1 MNKFLYTSL
10 AIFFALSFFIFGWL
24 SNSAYTP
31 GKRIEKASLLD
42 KIKKTKKLNVVLLN
56 APSTYYIG
64 SEGPQG
70 FEYDLLNSY
79 AKHLGADLNITPAH
93 TVKEAL
99 RLSKNP
105 NIYITSASLAKTPSR
120 EKLYHFG
127 PSYFEVQEQVICNRG
142 MLGSPKFPRDVED
155 LEGLSIMVGDDTS
168 YSETLKKLQK
178 DGFDINFTTSSDYS
192 TEELLEMVGK
202 HQIDCTVADSNI
214 YALNLKFFPEI
225 ALAFSISGREQ
236 LAWLLP
242 KKAKKLEADMYAWL
256 NDFNQKGGMT
266 QLKDHYYSYVLF
278 FDYYNTKVFYRRIKS
293 RLPRYKKYFKE
304 AGTRFSIPWTL
315 LASVSYQESHWNPR
329 AKSFT
334 GVRGLMMLTKTTAKM
349 LGVKN
354 RLDPKQS
361 IVGGTRHLNQMMKFV
376 PEGVEGENRLKFALA
391 AYNIGMGHIKDAQK
405 LATRL
410 GLNPNIWS
418 DMKIILPLLSQKKY
432 YRSLK
437 YGYARGAEPVKYVEA
452 IYNYKE
458 ILEKYE
464 KEEALAKEKASLPV
478 VAVPLKT
485 KKKSVKKTPKK
496 KSKKRVTKKKRS
508 KKKVSKKKRTKKT
521 RTKKTRTKKK
531 SSKKKKKSTKAKKKS
546 S

>member
-1 MNKFLYTSL
+1 MNKFLYTAV
-10 AIFFALSFFIFGWL
+10 AIFFAFSFFLGGWF
-24 SNSAYTP
+24 SHSAYMP
-31 GKRIEKASLLD
+31 GKRIEKPSLLA
-42 KIKKTKKLNVVLLN
+42 KIKKEKKLNVVLLN

-70 FEYDLLNSY
+70 FEYDLLKSY
-79 AKHLGADLNITPAH
+79 AKHLGVKLNITPAH

-142 MLGSPKFPRDVED
+142 MLGSSKFPRDVED

-168 YSETLKKLQK
+168 YSETLNKLK
-178 DGFDINFTTSSDYS
+178 EDGFDINFTTSSDYS
-192 TEELLEMVGK
+192 TEELLEMVAK

-214 YALNLKFFPEI
+214 YSLNLKFFPEI

-242 KKAKKLEADMYAWL
+242 KGAKKLEADMYAWL
-256 NDFNQKGGMT
+256 NDFNQQGEMT

-278 FDYYNTKVFYRRIKS
+278 FDYYNTKVFYKRLKS
-293 RLPRYKKYFKE
+293 RLPRYKKYFEEVGK
-304 AGTRFSIPWTL
+304 RFDIPWTL
-315 LASVSYQESHWNPR
+315 LAAVSYQESHWNPR

-334 GVRGLMMLTKTTAKM
+334 GVRGLMMLTKNTARI

-354 RLDPKQS
+354 RLNPKES
-361 IVGGTRHLNQMMKFV
+361 ITGGTRHLNQMMKNV
-376 PEGVEGENRLKFALA
+376 PKGVEGENRLKFALA
-391 AYNIGMGHIKDAQK
+391 AYNIGMGHILDAQK
-405 LATRL
+405 LAKKL
-410 GLNPNIWS
+410 GLNQNIWS

-432 YRSLK
+432 YRRLK

-452 IYNYKE
+452 IYNYKD

-464 KEEALAKEKASLPV
+464 KEEALKKVKALEEKEALKLLKKEGSLKKK
-478 VAVPLKT
+478 LTT
-485 KKKSVKKTPKK
+485 KKKS
-496 KSKKRVTKKKRS
+496 
-508 KKKVSKKKRTKKT
+508 
-521 RTKKTRTKKK
+521 
-531 SSKKKKKSTKAKKKS
+531 
-546 S
+546 